1 MLLFP
6 YHIRGNRNFLKELII
21 MIVNRLI
28 VKNWRNF
35 QQINVPLR
43 ERQFIVG
50 PNASG
55 KSNLLDI
62 FRFLRDIAKAEG
74 GGLQKAISDRG
85 GVSKIRCL
93 SATQDVEV
101 SIEIHIAD
109 TADAPATWRYGI
121 GFQQEPR
128 GHRQTYLTYERVW
141 RGDELLLNR
150 PDVEDNEDPDRL
162 TQTALEQ
169 IAANA
174 KFREIGGFLRKVTYL
189 HLVPQLIRF
198 ADSIQ
203 GKIIEDDPFGQAFL
217 ERVASVHPSTRRAR
231 LKRIERA
238 LKIVVPQFEE
248 LAFIRDKRTGHPHL
262 QARYSHWQ
270 LNEEWQREDQFSD
283 GVLRLI
289 GLLWSL
295 LESDSVI
302 LLEEPELSLNI
313 GIISQLAPSI
323 SRLQKSHGSQV
334 LASTQSDNLLIEP
347 GIDGRE
353 VLLLIPE
360 KEGTVVKISSDIDY
374 IRVLLKAGL
383 TPGEVVLTRYPE
395 QSSLLE

>member
-1 MLLFP
+1 M
-6 YHIRGNRNFLKELII
+6 II
-21 MIVNRLI
+21 NRLI

-93 SATQDVEV
+93 SAGQDPEV
-101 SIEIHIAD
+101 AIEIHIAD
-109 TADAPATWRYGI
+109 TPDTPTTWRYSV
-121 GFQQEPR
+121 GFRQADC
-128 GHRQTYLTYERVW
+128 GHCQAHLTYERVW
-141 RGDELLLNR
+141 RKDELLLDR
-150 PDVEDNEDPDRL
+150 PDADDTEDPDRL

-169 IAANA
+169 SAANA
-174 KFREIGGFLRKVTYL
+174 KFRGVGGFLRNVTYL

-203 GKIIEDDPFGQAFL
+203 GKIIEDDPFGQGFL

-238 LKIVVPQFEE
+238 LKIAVPQFEE

-262 QARYSHWQ
+262 QARYSHWY

-283 GVLRLI
+283 GILRLI
-289 GLLWSL
+289 GLLWAL
-295 LESDSVI
+295 LENESLV

-313 GIISQLAPSI
+313 GIVSKLAPLFARI
-323 SRLQKSHGSQV
+323 SRIHQCQV
-334 LASTQSDNLLIEP
+334 FVSTHSSTLLTEP
-347 GIDGRE
+347 CIDGTE
-353 VLLLIPE
+353 VLLLTPT
-360 KEGTVVKISSDIDY
+360 KAGTSVKVSSDLED
-374 IRVLLKAGL
+374 IRILLENGF
-383 TPGEVVLTRYPE
+383 TVGEVVLSRTRPKDTAGVNLI
-395 QSSLLE
+395 Q

>member
-1 MLLFP
+1 M
-6 YHIRGNRNFLKELII
+6 II
-21 MIVNRLI
+21 NRLI

-35 QQINVPLR
+35 QHIDVPLR

-74 GGLQKAISDRG
+74 GGLQKAIRDRG

-93 SATQDVEV
+93 SAGQDPEV

-109 TADAPATWRYGI
+109 TPDAPATWRYSL
-121 GFQQEPR
+121 GF
-128 GHRQTYLTYERVW
+128 RQADREHCQTLLSHERVW
-141 RGDELLLNR
+141 RDGERLLDR
-150 PDVEDNEDPDRL
+150 PDADDNEDPDRL
-162 TQTALEQ
+162 IQTALEQ
-169 IAANA
+169 NAANA
-174 KFREIGGFLRKVTYL
+174 KFREIGRFLRNVTYL

-198 ADSIQ
+198 ADAIQ
-203 GKIIEDDPFGQAFL
+203 GRVIEDDPFGQAFL

-231 LKRIERA
+231 LKKIERA

-270 LNEEWQREDQFSD
+270 LNEKWQREDQFSD

-289 GLLWSL
+289 GLLWAL
-295 LESDSVI
+295 LENESLV

-313 GIISQLAPSI
+313 GIVSKLAPLFARI
-323 SRLQKSHGSQV
+323 PRIHQGQV
-334 LASTQSDNLLIEP
+334 FVSTHSSTLLTEP
-347 GIDGRE
+347 CIDGTE
-353 VLLLIPE
+353 VLLLTPAE
-360 KEGTVVKISSDIDY
+360 AGTSVKVSSDIED
-374 IRVLLKAGL
+374 IRILLEHGF
-383 TPGEVVLTRYPE
+383 TVGEVVLSRTRPKDTAGV
-395 QSSLLE
+395 SLIQ

>member
-1 MLLFP
+1 M
-6 YHIRGNRNFLKELII
+6 II
-21 MIVNRLI
+21 NRLI

-74 GGLQKAISDRG
+74 GGLQKAINDRG

-93 SATQDVEV
+93 SAGQDPEV
-101 SIEIHIAD
+101 AIEIHIAD
-109 TADAPATWRYGI
+109 TPDAPATWRYGI
-121 GFQQEPR
+121 GFHHENH
-128 GHRQTYLTYERVW
+128 GHRQTYLTHERVW
-141 RGDELLLNR
+141 RDGELLLDR
-150 PDVEDNEDPDRL
+150 PDADDNRDPDRL

-169 IAANA
+169 IATNA
-174 KFREIGGFLRKVTYL
+174 KFREIAEFLRKVSYL

-217 ERVASVHPSTRRAR
+217 ERVATAHPSTRRSR
-231 LKRIERA
+231 LKKIEHI
-238 LKIVVPQFEE
+238 LKIAVPQFEKLE
-248 LAFIRDKRTGHPHL
+248 FIRDNEGRPHL
-262 QARYSHWQ
+262 QAYYSHWCS
-270 LNEEWQREDQFSD
+270 NEEGQHEDQFSD

-295 LESDSVI
+295 LESDSIV

-313 GIISQLAPSI
+313 GIVSQLAPSI
-323 SRLQKSHGSQV
+323 SRLQRRRRSQV
-334 LASTQSDNLLIEP
+334 LVSTQSNVLLIEP
-347 GIDGRE
+347 GIDGSE

-374 IRVLLKAGL
+374 IRALLKAGL
-383 TPGEVVLTRYPE
+383 TTGEVVITRYPE

>member
-1 MLLFP
+1 M
-6 YHIRGNRNFLKELII
+6 II
-21 MIVNRLI
+21 NRLI
-28 VKNWRNF
+28 AKNWRNF

-93 SATQDVEV
+93 SARQDPEV
-101 SIEIHIAD
+101 AIEIHIAD
-109 TADAPATWRYGI
+109 TSDAPATWRYSV
-121 GFQQEPR
+121 GF
-128 GHRQTYLTYERVW
+128 RQADLGNCQTHLTYERVW
-141 RGDELLLNR
+141 RGDECLLDR
-150 PDVEDNEDPDRL
+150 PDADDNEDPDRL

-174 KFREIGGFLRKVTYL
+174 KFREIGGFLRNVTYL

-198 ADSIQ
+198 ADLIQ
-203 GKIIEDDPFGQAFL
+203 GRVIEDDPFGQGFL

-231 LKRIERA
+231 LKRIERT
-238 LKIVVPQFEE
+238 LKIAVPQFEKLE
-248 LAFIRDKRTGHPHL
+248 FIRDNRGRPHL
-262 QARYSHWQ
+262 QAHYSHWCS
-270 LNEEWQREDQFSD
+270 NEEGQHEDQFSD

-323 SRLQKSHGSQV
+323 SRLQRTRGSQV
-334 LASTQSDNLLIEP
+334 LVSTQSNVLLIEP

-360 KEGTVVKISSDIDY
+360 KEGTVTKIASDVDY
-374 IRVLLKAGL
+374 IRTLLKSGL
-383 TPGEVVLTRYPE
+383 TAGEVVLTRYPK
-395 QSSLLE
+395 QSSLVK

>member
-1 MLLFP
+1 M
-6 YHIRGNRNFLKELII
+6 IINRF
-21 MIVNRLI
+21 I

-35 QQINVPLR
+35 QHTDVPLR

-74 GGLQKAISDRG
+74 GGLQKAINDRG

-93 SATQDVEV
+93 SARQDPEV
-101 SIEIHIAD
+101 AIEIHISD
-109 TADAPATWRYGI
+109 TPDAPATWRYSV
-121 GFQQEPR
+121 GF
-128 GHRQTYLTYERVW
+128 RQADREHCQTHLTYERVW
-141 RGDELLLNR
+141 REDELLLDR
-150 PDVEDNEDPDRL
+150 PDAEDNEDPDRL

-174 KFREIGGFLRKVTYL
+174 KFREIGGFLRNVTYL

-198 ADSIQ
+198 ADAIQ
-203 GKIIEDDPFGQAFL
+203 GKIIEGDPFGQAFL

-231 LKRIERA
+231 LKRIERT
-238 LKIVVPQFEE
+238 LKIAVPQFEKLE
-248 LAFIRDKRTGHPHL
+248 FIRDNRGRPHL
-262 QARYSHWQ
+262 QAHYSHWC
-270 LNEEWQREDQFSD
+270 LNEEGQYEDQFSD

-295 LESDSVI
+295 LESESVI

-323 SRLQKSHGSQV
+323 SRLQRTRGSQV
-334 LASTQSDNLLIEP
+334 LVSTQSDSLLIEP

>member
-1 MLLFP
+1 M
-6 YHIRGNRNFLKELII
+6 II
-21 MIVNRLI
+21 NRLI
-28 VKNWRNF
+28 AKNWRNF
-35 QQINVPLR
+35 QRINVPLR

-93 SATQDVEV
+93 SARQDPEV
-101 SIEIHIAD
+101 AIEIHISD
-109 TADAPATWRYGI
+109 TSDAPATWRYSV
-121 GFQQEPR
+121 GF
-128 GHRQTYLTYERVW
+128 RQADLGNCQTHLTYERVW
-141 RGDELLLNR
+141 RGDECLLDR
-150 PDVEDNEDPDRL
+150 PDADDNEDPDRL

-174 KFREIGGFLRKVTYL
+174 KFREIGGFLRNVTYL

-198 ADSIQ
+198 ADLIQ
-203 GKIIEDDPFGQAFL
+203 GRVIEDDPFGQGFL
-217 ERVASVHPSTRRAR
+217 ERVASVHPSTRRSR
-231 LKRIERA
+231 LKRIERT
-238 LKIVVPQFEE
+238 LKIAVPQFEKLE
-248 LAFIRDKRTGHPHL
+248 FIRDNRGRPHL
-262 QARYSHWQ
+262 QAHYSHWCS
-270 LNEEWQREDQFSD
+270 NEEGQHEDQFSD

-323 SRLQKSHGSQV
+323 SRLQRTRGSQV
-334 LASTQSDNLLIEP
+334 LVSTQSNVLLIEP

-360 KEGTVVKISSDIDY
+360 KEGTVTKIASDVDY
-374 IRVLLKAGL
+374 IRTLLKSGL
-383 TPGEVVLTRYPE
+383 TAGEVVLTRYPK
-395 QSSLLE
+395 QSSLVK

>member
-1 MLLFP
+1 M
-6 YHIRGNRNFLKELII
+6 II
-21 MIVNRLI
+21 NRLI

-35 QQINVPLR
+35 QQMNVPLR
-43 ERQFIVG
+43 KRQFIVG

-93 SATQDVEV
+93 SARQDPEV
-101 SIEIHIAD
+101 AIEIHIAD
-109 TADAPATWRYGI
+109 TPDAPAIWRYSV
-121 GFQQEPR
+121 GFRHADRE
-128 GHRQTYLTYERVW
+128 HCQTHLTYERVW
-141 RGDELLLNR
+141 RGDELLLDR
-150 PDVEDNEDPDRL
+150 PDAADNEDPDRL
-162 TQTALEQ
+162 VQTALEQ
-169 IAANA
+169 SAANA
-174 KFREIGGFLRKVTYL
+174 KFREIGRFLRNVTYL

-198 ADSIQ
+198 ADVIQ
-203 GKIIEDDPFGQAFL
+203 GKVIEDDPFGQRFL

-231 LKRIERA
+231 LKRIERT
-238 LKIVVPQFEE
+238 LKIAVPQFEKLE
-248 LAFIRDKRTGHPHL
+248 FIRDNRGQPHL
-262 QARYSHWQ
+262 QAHYSHWRS
-270 LNEEWQREDQFSD
+270 NEEGQHEDQFSD

-295 LESDSVI
+295 LESDSII

-323 SRLQKSHGSQV
+323 SRLQRSRGSQV
-334 LASTQSDNLLIEP
+334 LVSTQSDNLLMEP

-360 KEGTVVKISSDIDY
+360 KEGTVVKISSDIDS
-374 IRVLLKAGL
+374 IRALLKAGL
-383 TPGEVVLTRYPE
+383 APGEVVLTRYPE
-395 QSSLLE
+395 QSSLVERT

>member
-1 MLLFP
+1 M
-6 YHIRGNRNFLKELII
+6 II
-21 MIVNRLI
+21 NRLI

-35 QQINVPLR
+35 QHIDVPLR

-62 FRFLRDIAKAEG
+62 FRFLRDIAKTEG

-93 SATQDVEV
+93 SAGQDPEV

-109 TADAPATWRYGI
+109 TPDAPATWRYSL
-121 GFQQEPR
+121 GFRQVDR
-128 GHRQTYLTYERVW
+128 GHCQTHLTHERVW
-141 RGDELLLNR
+141 RDGERLLDR
-150 PDVEDNEDPDRL
+150 PDADDNEDPDRL

-169 IAANA
+169 NAANA
-174 KFREIGGFLRKVTYL
+174 KFREIGRFLRNVTYL

-198 ADSIQ
+198 ADAIQ
-203 GKIIEDDPFGQAFL
+203 GRVIEDDPFGQAFL

-231 LKRIERA
+231 LKRIERT
-238 LKIVVPQFEE
+238 LKIAVPQFEKLE
-248 LAFIRDKRTGHPHL
+248 FIRDNRGRPHL
-262 QARYSHWQ
+262 QAHYSHWCS
-270 LNEEWQREDQFSD
+270 NEQEQHEDQFSD

-295 LESDSVI
+295 LERDSVI

-323 SRLQKSHGSQV
+323 SRLQRTRGSQV
-334 LASTQSDNLLIEP
+334 LVSTQSDVLLIEP

-360 KEGTVVKISSDIDY
+360 KEGTVTKIASDVDY
-374 IRVLLKAGL
+374 IRTLLKSGFTA
-383 TPGEVVLTRYPE
+383 GEVVLTRYPK
-395 QSSLLE
+395 QSSLVK